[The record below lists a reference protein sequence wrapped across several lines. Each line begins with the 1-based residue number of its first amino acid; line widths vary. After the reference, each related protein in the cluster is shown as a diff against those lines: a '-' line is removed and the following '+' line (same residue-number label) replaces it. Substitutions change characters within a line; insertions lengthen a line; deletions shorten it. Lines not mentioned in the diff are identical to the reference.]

1 MFESFGRGLRMIW
14 ASVRM
19 GWKEKRLLI
28 PSILT
33 VFTNFFFGLLIMYQG
48 MLFFHHDGAE
58 GQSTGLSIPKLEM
71 PQPQNL
77 QRSARH
83 ILHNMKPETLTQ
95 IGQLNG
101 PSDQNGWASQ
111 ITNGNTDNAW
121 LAAGLGALW
130 WLTTIFLE
138 GVTIALVYS
147 HLTEG
152 PGSGKFSLACQ
163 AVFASMGAIIWLG
176 LVTLVA
182 KKLAKF
188 LKNKPAATTGVFSL
202 GFLASIVQVYW
213 TIACHLIL
221 PAIVIEGSS
230 FWQALKRADKI
241 ASGNLL
247 TIGFGEVGVDS
258 ICGLVTAGISA
269 LGVAGFSYAAYA
281 QMLHSPIFIGLAAA
295 WACSVV
301 VMVASFVY
309 IRAAFYTCLY
319 VWAIE
324 AESVTH
330 QERHE
335 VRPPAPL
342 AAALA

>member
-1 MFESFGRGLRMIW
+1 MIW

-19 GWKEKRLLI
+19 GWKDKRLLI

-58 GQSTGLSIPKLEM
+58 GLSASKLEM
-71 PQPQNL
+71 PQPQNI

-83 ILHNMKPETLTQ
+83 ILHNMKPEGIAQ

-101 PSDQNGWASQ
+101 AFDQNGWASQ
-111 ITNGNTDNAW
+111 LTNGNSENAW

-182 KKLAKF
+182 KKVAKF
-188 LKNKPAATTGVFSL
+188 LKNKPSAATGVFSL

-221 PAIVIEGSS
+221 PAIIIEGSS
-230 FWQALKRADKI
+230 FWGALKRADKI

-258 ICGLVTAGISA
+258 ICGMVTAG
-269 LGVAGFSYAAYA
+269 VAAIGASGFGYAAYA
-281 QMLHSPIFIGLAAA
+281 QLLHSPLFLGLAFA
-295 WACSVV
+295 WGCTVV
-301 VMVASFVY
+301 VMVACFVY

-324 AESVTH
+324 AESVTVH
-330 QERHE
+330 ERHE

-342 AAALA
+342 AHALA

>member
-19 GWKEKRLLI
+19 GWKDKRLLI

-58 GQSTGLSIPKLEM
+58 GQTQPKFEM
-71 PQPQNL
+71 PQPQNM
-77 QRSARH
+77 QRQARH
-83 ILHNMKPETLTQ
+83 ILHGIKPEGFAQ

-101 PSDQNGWASQ
+101 AFDQNGWASQ
-111 ITNGNTDNAW
+111 LTNGNQDNAW

-182 KKLAKF
+182 KRVAKL
-188 LKNKPAATTGVFSL
+188 LKNKPSATTGVFSL

-221 PAIVIEGSS
+221 PAIIIEGSS
-230 FWQALKRADKI
+230 FWGALKRADKI

-258 ICGLVTAGISA
+258 ICSMVTAGVAAIGA
-269 LGVAGFSYAAYA
+269 AGFGYAAYA
-281 QMLHSPIFIGLAAA
+281 QLFHTPLFMGLAFA

-301 VMVASFVY
+301 IMVACFVY

-324 AESVTH
+324 AESVTIK
-330 QERHE
+330 ERHE

-342 AAALA
+342 AHALA